1 MDPID
6 RETLVKIIEILQ
18 QQIKNLQD
26 QITSLNQRT
35 EIMHNVIL
43 AQNKV
48 TDAQYECIDI
58 RLDALGRHCF
68 GTINPPTSEDPES
81 GMDLEPE
88 ICWPSPDAFDMR
100 DANERNH
107 Q

>member
-1 MDPID
+1 MNPTD

-26 QITSLNQRT
+26 QISSINKRT
-35 EIMHNVIL
+35 EIMHELMI
-43 AQNKV
+43 AQNEV
-48 TDAQYECIDI
+48 VDAQYECIDI
-58 RLDALGRHCF
+58 RLDALGAHVF

-81 GMDLEPE
+81 GMDLKPE
-88 ICWPSPDAFDMR
+88 ICWPADAFDMR

>member
-1 MDPID
+1 MDSDRQTFIQIID
-6 RETLVKIIEILQ
+6 LLQ
-18 QQIKNLQD
+18 AQIKNLQD
-26 QITSLNQRT
+26 QITSLNQRSELMYNT
-35 EIMHNVIL
+35 IV

-81 GMDLEPE
+81 GMDSEPD
-88 ICWPSPDAFDMR
+88 ICWPADAFDMR